1 MLDRDNYFEESRN
14 FCYPVWLWVGIF
26 FFPFIVSK
34 RTLEVKM
41 IDFTGY
47 IWEISFHSR
56 KFTRGINF
64 IKINLAGR
72 GNGYCEYQF
81 WDISSIRGWGKSF
94 WEMLE
99 CFIYERV
106 KGESMSKRSTDATVP
121 QYDLYYWQSVS
132 SNRNL
137 WKYVVFFP
145 LGTLLPLPLLNQHQW
160 KTFLRAKPLISRSI
174 NSLWRNDNPFFLH
187 FYSSREKFW

>member
-1 MLDRDNYFEESRN
+1 MLDRRNLVYRQGWEISLFDIVEKNYSNDSRIIIWDMLDRDNYFEESRN
-14 FCYPVWLWVGIF
+14 FCYPVWFWVGIF

-41 IDFTGY
+41 IDFAGY

-81 WDISSIRGWGKSF
+81 WDISSIPRGWGKSF

-106 KGESMSKRSTDATVP
+106 KGESMS
-121 QYDLYYWQSVS
+121 
-132 SNRNL
+132 
-137 WKYVVFFP
+137 
-145 LGTLLPLPLLNQHQW
+145 
-160 KTFLRAKPLISRSI
+160 
-174 NSLWRNDNPFFLH
+174 
-187 FYSSREKFW
+187 

>member
-1 MLDRDNYFEESRN
+1 MLDRRNLVYRQGWEISLFDIIEKNYSNDSRIIIWDMLDRDNYFEESRN
-14 FCYPVWLWVGIF
+14 FCYPVWLWIGIF

-41 IDFTGY
+41 IDFAGY

-72 GNGYCEYQF
+72 GNGYREYQF

-106 KGESMSKRSTDATVP
+106 KGESMS
-121 QYDLYYWQSVS
+121 
-132 SNRNL
+132 
-137 WKYVVFFP
+137 
-145 LGTLLPLPLLNQHQW
+145 
-160 KTFLRAKPLISRSI
+160 
-174 NSLWRNDNPFFLH
+174 
-187 FYSSREKFW
+187 